1 MTYNTKSNLRAVL
14 HDLVELERS
23 TSLTKQGKNW
33 LIQALDPFH
42 DTDIPPTGFP
52 DANIGGSI
60 VQEVKSSIQISA
72 PSSVTSGTWDLHAF
86 NLSNMLAG
94 YLYQGGFLAGFTAAA
109 STPVTAGGV
118 VVLTGPT
125 GTALNLSN
133 IGSNVNV
140 TSLSLPFDYLTGSSR
155 IVAMGFEGVNT
166 TSDLYRQGL
175 VTVYRQPQPS
185 VQVVNYPTK
194 FGTVTGQ
201 TNMYLCNDAP
211 SSIDQAMLLEGSRQ
225 WKAADGSYSVVT
237 LSSVDCPARQL
248 TNASGVY
255 LTETLLDAV
264 ATQCAFSWAVNSSGT
279 PIYLDNHNFNMS
291 GAYYT
296 GLSLQ
301 TTITI
306 NVVYY
311 IERFPSCFNSTLA
324 VLTSPSIPY
333 DSMALE
339 LYARA
344 MTGMPPGVPQYENG
358 LGEWFRDVIDGI
370 RPALALAGNTLSAIP
385 NPYAQVGGTI
395 ASALS
400 QVAPNPPPRPQG
412 QSSGRVPPGQ
422 VYQPGSVFMPK
433 TSRKAK
439 RARRRVPKNSQQSGY
454 MIASS

>member
-1 MTYNTKSNLRAVL
+1 MSYNTKSSLRAIL

-23 TSLTKQGKNW
+23 TMLTKQGKNW

-42 DTDIPPTGFP
+42 DTDVPPTGFP

-86 NLSNMLAG
+86 NLSNLLLG
-94 YLYQGGFLAGFTAAA
+94 TIYQGGFQAKFDAAA
-109 STPVTAGGV
+109 SSPVTAGGV
-118 VVLTGPT
+118 VILTGPT
-125 GTALNLSN
+125 GSALNLSN
-133 IGSNVNV
+133 T
-140 TSLSLPFDYLTGSSR
+140 TSTTGVASLPLPFEYLTGSSR
-155 IVAMGFEGVNT
+155 VVAMGFEGVNT

-175 VTVYRQPQPS
+175 VTVYRQPQPA
-185 VQVVNYPTK
+185 VQVVNYPEEFEPPATPA
-194 FGTVTGQ
+194 
-201 TNMYLCNDAP
+201 NMYLCTDAP

-237 LSSVDCPARQL
+237 FSSVDCPARQL
-248 TNASGVY
+248 SNASGVY
-255 LTETLLDAV
+255 LAETISDSSIAL
-264 ATQCAFSWAVNSSGT
+264 CAYSRASAYSNSSA
-279 PIYLDNHNFNMS
+279 YLDNHNFNMS

-311 IERFPSCFNSTLA
+311 IERFPSCFNPTLA

-370 RPALALAGNTLSAIP
+370 RPALAMAGNTLSAIP

-400 QVAPNPPPRPQG
+400 QVAPNPPPRPQS
-412 QSSGRVPPGQ
+412 QASGRVPPGQ
-422 VYQPGSVFMPK
+422 VYKPGSVFLPRSTRRVK
-433 TSRKAK
+433 RSRRRKA
-439 RARRRVPKNSQQSGY
+439 RNVEPTG
-454 MIASS
+454 

>member
-1 MTYNTKSNLRAVL
+1 MSYNTKSSFRAIL

-23 TSLTKQGKNW
+23 TVLTKQGKNW

-42 DTDIPPTGFP
+42 DTDVPPTGFP

-86 NLSNMLAG
+86 NLSNLLSG
-94 YLYQGGFLAGFTAAA
+94 TVYQGAFLAGFSAAGT
-109 STPVTAGGV
+109 TPVGAGGIV
-118 VVLTGPT
+118 ILTGAT
-125 GTALNLSN
+125 GNPLNLSST
-133 IGSNVNV
+133 GANVTV
-140 TSLSLPFDYLTGSSR
+140 TSLPLPFDYLTGSSR
-155 IVAMGFEGVNT
+155 VVAMGFEGVNT

-185 VQVVNYPTK
+185 VQVVNYPTT
-194 FGTVTGQ
+194 FGSTAGQ
-201 TNMYLCNDAP
+201 CNMFLCNDAP
-211 SSIDQAMLLEGSRQ
+211 DSIDQAMLLEGSRQ
-225 WKAADGSYSVVT
+225 WKAADGSYSIVT
-237 LSSVDCPARQL
+237 FASVDCPARQL
-248 TNASGVY
+248 SNASGVY
-255 LTETLLDAV
+255 LTETLSETI
-264 ATQCAFSWAVNSSGT
+264 ATQCAYVQARGAGVNS
-279 PIYLDNHNFNMS
+279 YLDNHNFNMS

-344 MTGMPPGVPQYENG
+344 MTGMPPGVPQHENG

-370 RPALALAGNTLSAIP
+370 RPALSLAGSTLSAIP

-400 QVAPNPPPRPQG
+400 QVAPNPPPRS
-412 QSSGRVPPGQ
+412 QSQASGRVPPGQ
-422 VYQPGSVFMPK
+422 VYKPGSVFMPK
-433 TSRKAK
+433 SSRRVK
-439 RARRRVPKNSQQSGY
+439 RSRRRMARNVEPTG
-454 MIASS
+454 